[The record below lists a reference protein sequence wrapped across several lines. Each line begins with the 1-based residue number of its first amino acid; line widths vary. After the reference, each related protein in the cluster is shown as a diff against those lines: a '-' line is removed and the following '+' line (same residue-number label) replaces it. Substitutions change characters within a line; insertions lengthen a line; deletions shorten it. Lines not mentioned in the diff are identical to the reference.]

1 MKKLDKQ
8 FNINSHLNF
17 SAPEDD
23 YISIHIRQVGD
34 FSIKLGSLFGVVM
47 DSGSSKQEE
56 LSSEYISEV
65 ICNCDMPRLLVD
77 GPYGAPAEVRQLF
90 KSVYLLT
97 QNSKH

>member
-1 MKKLDKQ
+1 
-8 FNINSHLNF
+8 
-17 SAPEDD
+17 
-23 YISIHIRQVGD
+23 
-34 FSIKLGSLFGVVM
+34 M